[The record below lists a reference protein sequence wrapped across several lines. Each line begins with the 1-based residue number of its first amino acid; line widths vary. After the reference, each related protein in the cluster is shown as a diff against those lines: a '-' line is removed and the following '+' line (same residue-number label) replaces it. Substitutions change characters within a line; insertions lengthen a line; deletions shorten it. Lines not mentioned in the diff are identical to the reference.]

1 MTRPRR
7 IDRRSLRFSVTF
19 LDRFVVDTISSIS
32 NRNDHDRNVDEE
44 NSIRSKNRTE
54 SWRIGRCKRRCL
66 TVAAANSFQ
75 AWKGATGVIGHNLV
89 DILIYKQSLMKFLVF
104 INNALQPRAALAP
117 VSASVPGNP
126 MPSPILLLLI
136 LRFPS
141 HPSLSPL
148 HRGALCHPLS
158 LPTFRTNLSSLFP
171 FYLAPRI
178 LRYTSISAILLLYFQ
193 TYYTHT
199 FIYIYKLRIFRI
211 EKRDGTIY
219 IREKKGED

>member
-89 DILIYKQSLMKFLVF
+89 DSLIYKQSLMKFLVF

-136 LRFPS
+136 L
-141 HPSLSPL
+141 L
-148 HRGALCHPLS
+148 ATPLS
-158 LPTFRTNLSSLFP
+158 LHSIAALSATLYRYRLFGLIFPLFFHFISLLV
-171 FYLAPRI
+171 FYVIPL
-178 LRYTSISAILLLYFQ
+178 
-193 TYYTHT
+193 
-199 FIYIYKLRIFRI
+199 
-211 EKRDGTIY
+211 
-219 IREKKGED
+219 